1 MSKVYD
7 TLAPAGGTGGIQG
20 WRPPRP
26 GRQIQ
31 RPSWIAAPMAGV
43 PRIGRRALPGVGK
56 RMESRTPVP
65 TRPARLAARAAKPC
79 NGRIVAPATRRGDRF
94 RWRRD
99 RDACYRG
106 MVRSNSQLSGGPR

>member
-1 MSKVYD
+1 
-7 TLAPAGGTGGIQG
+7 
-20 WRPPRP
+20 
-26 GRQIQ
+26 
-31 RPSWIAAPMAGV
+31 MAGV

-56 RMESRTPVP
+56 RMGSRTPVP
-65 TRPARLAARAAKPC
+65 TRLAARAAKPC

-106 MVRSNSQLSGGPR
+106 TVRPNSQRSGDPG